1 MTAPLSQLQSQ
12 VQALFEQSQLLH
24 DYLLQ
29 EKQALD
35 QQDYSQLLEIAP
47 RKQQQ
52 VETLQQ
58 LEQNCKQLCGSQSI
72 HSRIMQ
78 AADRPLIQLWNNT
91 QKLVKNCQQQ
101 NDVNGLLIQRSSQI
115 NQATL
120 SILTGKSPQQ
130 EHGQTYNAKGS
141 QHSGNS
147 ILNDIKA

>member
-29 EKQALD
+29 EKQALE

-52 VETLQQ
+52 GETLQQ
-58 LEQNCKQLCGSQSI
+58 LEQNCRQLCGSQSI

-78 AADRPLIQLWNNT
+78 VAEQALIQ
-91 QKLVKNCQQQ
+91 
-101 NDVNGLLIQRSSQI
+101 
-115 NQATL
+115 
-120 SILTGKSPQQ
+120 
-130 EHGQTYNAKGS
+130 
-141 QHSGNS
+141 
-147 ILNDIKA
+147 

>member
-24 DYLLQ
+24 DCLLQ

-35 QQDYSQLLEIAP
+35 QQDYALLLEIAP

-58 LEQNCKQLCGSQSI
+58 LEQNCKKLCDSQSI

-78 AADRPLIQLWNNT
+78 TADRSLIQLWNNT
-91 QKLVKNCQQQ
+91 QKLIKNCQQQ
-101 NDVNGLLIQRSSQI
+101 NDVNGLLIQRSSQV

-120 SILTGKSPQQ
+120 SILTGTSPQQ
-130 EHGQTYNAKGS
+130 EHGQTYNASGS
-141 QHSGNS
+141 QNKRNS
-147 ILNDIKA
+147 ILNDIQA

>member
-29 EKQALD
+29 EKQSLE

-58 LEQNCKQLCGSQSI
+58 LEQNCKQLCGSQGI

-78 AADRPLIQLWNNT
+78 TADHSLIQLWNNT
-91 QKLVKNCQQQ
+91 QKLIKNCQQQ

-120 SILTGKSPQQ
+120 GILTGKSPLE
-130 EHGQTYNAKGS
+130 EHGQTYNAQGS

-147 ILNDIKA
+147 ILNDIQA

>member
-12 VQALFEQSQLLH
+12 IQALFEQSQLLH

-29 EKQALD
+29 EKQSLE

-58 LEQNCKQLCGSQSI
+58 LEQNCKQLCGSQGI

-78 AADRPLIQLWNNT
+78 TADRSLIQLWNNT
-91 QKLVKNCQQQ
+91 QKLVKQCQQQ

-120 SILTGKSPQQ
+120 GILTGKSPQQ
-130 EHGQTYNAKGS
+130 EHGQTYNS
-141 QHSGNS
+141 SGNQDNRNS
-147 ILNDIKA
+147 ILNDIQA

>member
-24 DYLLQ
+24 DCLLQ

-35 QQDYSQLLEIAP
+35 QQDYALLLEAAP

-52 VETLQQ
+52 VEILQQ

-78 AADRPLIQLWNNT
+78 AADRSLIQLWNNT
-91 QKLVKNCQQQ
+91 QKLIKNCQQQ
-101 NDVNGLLIQRSSQI
+101 NEVNGLLIQRSAQI

-120 SILTGKSPQQ
+120 SILTGTSPQQ
-130 EHGQTYNAKGS
+130 EHGQTYNA
-141 QHSGNS
+141 SGGQDNRNS
-147 ILNDIKA
+147 ILNDIQA

>member
-29 EKQALD
+29 EKQALE
-35 QQDYSQLLEIAP
+35 QQDYTQLLEIAP

-78 AADRPLIQLWNNT
+78 AADPSLIQLWNNT
-91 QKLVKNCQQQ
+91 QKLVKHCQQQ
-101 NDVNGLLIQRSSQI
+101 NEVNGLLIQRSSQI

-120 SILTGKSPQQ
+120 CILTGKSPQQ